1 MRWPLGRPTTV
12 RTRIVALALAPAVA
26 LMALWGFA
34 MVSVTA
40 ELRALIRVQ
49 GVYGDFGTPVDTAV
63 GQIQIE
69 RRMSA
74 AYLGAGGRDAAG
86 AGQLLGQQRRTD
98 QVVDAM
104 RQAIRGGDRSRL
116 TARQRQSL
124 DAMLTATD
132 RLDGLRQRVLTRKI
146 GWDQAVEQYSALIEP
161 TFDVQSTLTALQA
174 GQLARETETV
184 FELVRVREFVS
195 REDALVAGARAAG
208 TALTPGQYNALTQT
222 IEDRRVFQQTYVPDL
237 PADSRALFE
246 KFQDGALYRSL
257 NQGEDALL
265 RAGAGGAAQAV
276 AADSWRSTVDR
287 IVKQYRDLCTEA
299 GDNSAARGRAFAY
312 QELTKAAI
320 AGAAGLIVAGLS
332 LWFAVRGAR
341 RISRRLEALRDAADV
356 LAGRQLP
363 DVMRRLGAGEE
374 VDAVA
379 EAPPLAAAGDRD
391 DEIGQVGRSFNTA
404 RLAAV
409 EAAVKQ
415 ATLRRGLFAVLLNIA
430 RRNQAL
436 VHRQLKLVDT
446 LERRT
451 EDPDVLRELFRIDHL
466 TTRMRRHAE
475 SLIILS
481 GSAPGRRWRRP
492 VPIAQV
498 VSSAVG
504 EIEDYARVVVPPMP
518 DTGIA
523 ADAVADVVHLFAELL
538 ENATV
543 FSPPHTQVTLRTGRV
558 GGGFVLEIDDR
569 GLGLDA
575 EAHAHAERTLT
586 DPDAFD
592 PTRHDRLG
600 LYVVGRLAARH
611 GIDVT
616 LRDSPYGG
624 TTAVVLLP
632 ESILA
637 EPGGTDTPQDTE
649 PPTALPGTRPEP
661 GGPRVPLP
669 PESHTE
675 VRPLPSRRGNGP
687 AGSETPVASG
697 AGTGRP
703 GARESG
709 SGSDTARPE
718 AVPTG
723 GSGVSGAGSGWDAAP
738 SRSASAGTSGV
749 SESGAGWLTSSERS
763 GARVSGAEFA
773 STGESGASGG
783 GTGWQKPSGRPGPHE
798 SGTGRNGAGSESAS
812 VGTSGVSETG
822 AGWLTSSEQPGAH
835 DSGVAWDVPSEPLSP
850 RRRPGTP
857 ELGAAP
863 GAPSSEAGAAWQGAP
878 EPRPANGSGGPGSP
892 VAPSATPEA
901 SWQSPSD
908 AGASWQS
915 PSDAGASWRPSSR
928 ADAPAQTPSRTGPS
942 WPAQPDPLPVRHSG
956 PSEGDA
962 PWQAPQAGP
971 PVSGVG
977 AAFGSGDA
985 SHSHAQPDPL
995 PARRPGAFEPAA
1007 PWESRHV
1014 PSPAP
1019 RPGTTEGAPVPPL
1032 HPTRRPDTGEGGTPA
1047 GLPHTGAPGNTPPPA
1062 LPTRHPGT
1070 GEGGTPA
1077 ELPRTG
1083 TSASTPPPA
1092 LPTRRPSTPEPS
1104 TPEPSTPETGTPEP
1118 GPSEPGPSEPGTPE
1132 PGPSEPRTPDAST
1145 VVPALPTRVR
1155 QASLARQLRDEPQEQ
1170 AEGGRREVDAEEMRA
1185 IFGAFQRG
1193 LDQGRKGMP
1202 ARPGATEGDTVNI
1215 HVDEGTD
1222 TDDAR

>member
-49 GVYGDFGTPVDTAV
+49 GVYDDFGTPVDTAV

-86 AGQLLGQQRRTD
+86 AGRLLGQQRRTD

-124 DAMLTATD
+124 DAMVTATD

-237 PADSRALFE
+237 PADSRVLFE

-265 RAGAGGAAQAV
+265 RAGAGGASQAV

-312 QELTKAAI
+312 RELTKAAI

-611 GIDVT
+611 GIDVS

-649 PPTALPGTRPEP
+649 PPEARPEQ
-661 GGPRVPLP
+661 GGARVPLP
-669 PESHTE
+669 PEQHGE
-675 VRPLPSRRGNGP
+675 VRPLPSRRRNGP
-687 AGSETPVASG
+687 AGSEPPGASG
-697 AGTGRP
+697 I
-703 GARESG
+703 
-709 SGSDTARPE
+709 
-718 AVPTG
+718 
-723 GSGVSGAGSGWDAAP
+723 
-738 SRSASAGTSGV
+738 
-749 SESGAGWLTSSERS
+749 GAGWLT
-763 GARVSGAEFA
+763 
-773 STGESGASGG
+773 
-783 GTGWQKPSGRPGPHE
+783 P
-798 SGTGRNGAGSESAS
+798 
-812 VGTSGVSETG
+812 
-822 AGWLTSSEQPGAH
+822 SEQPGAY
-835 DSGVAWDVPSEPLSP
+835 DSGVAWDVPSEPLP
-850 RRRPGTP
+850 TRRRPGAP
-857 ELGAAP
+857 EPGAAP
-863 GAPSSEAGAAWQGAP
+863 GTPSSEAGAAWQGAP
-878 EPRPANGSGGPGSP
+878 EPWPAKGTDVPGSP
-892 VAPSATPEA
+892 VTPSSTPGA
-901 SWQSPSD
+901 SRQSPSD
-908 AGASWQS
+908 AGASWQ
-915 PSDAGASWRPSSR
+915 PSSR
-928 ADAPAQTPSRTGPS
+928 ADAPAQTPSQTGPS
-942 WPAQPDPLPVRHSG
+942 WPTQSAPLPTRRSG
-956 PSEGDA
+956 PSEGGT
-962 PWQAPQAGP
+962 PRQAPPAGQP
-971 PVSGVG
+971 ASGAG

-985 SHSHAQPDPL
+985 SHVHAQPDPL

-1007 PWESRHV
+1007 PGESA
-1014 PSPAP
+1014 PAL
-1019 RPGTTEGAPVPPL
+1019 RPGTTEGTPVPPPL
-1032 HPTRRPDTGEGGTPA
+1032 PTRRPDTGEGGTPA
-1047 GLPHTGAPGNTPPPA
+1047 GLPRAGTSASIPPPA
-1062 LPTRHPGT
+1062 LP
-1070 GEGGTPA
+1070 
-1077 ELPRTG
+1077 
-1083 TSASTPPPA
+1083 S
-1092 LPTRRPSTPEPS
+1092 RRPSTSEPGA
-1104 TPEPSTPETGTPEP
+1104 PETG
-1118 GPSEPGPSEPGTPE
+1118 
-1132 PGPSEPRTPDAST
+1132 TPDAST

-1202 ARPGATEGDTVNI
+1202 ARPGATEGDTVNT

>member
-49 GVYGDFGTPVDTAV
+49 GVYDDFGTPVDTAV

-104 RQAIRGGDRSRL
+104 RQAIRSGDRSRL

-374 VDAVA
+374 VDAAA

-661 GGPRVPLP
+661 GGARVPLP

-697 AGTGRP
+697 VGTGRP

-709 SGSDTARPE
+709 SGSDTAGPE
-718 AVPTG
+718 AVPAG
-723 GSGVSGAGSGWDAAP
+723 GSGVSGAGSGWDATP
-738 SRSASAGTSGV
+738 SR
-749 SESGAGWLTSSERS
+749 
-763 GARVSGAEFA
+763 
-773 STGESGASGG
+773 
-783 GTGWQKPSGRPGPHE
+783 
-798 SGTGRNGAGSESAS
+798 SAS

-822 AGWLTSSEQPGAH
+822 AGWLTPSEQPGAH
-835 DSGVAWDVPSEPLSP
+835 DSGVAWDVPSEPLP
-850 RRRPGTP
+850 PQRRPGTP

-863 GAPSSEAGAAWQGAP
+863 ETPSSGAAWQGAQ
-878 EPRPANGSGGPGSP
+878 EPWPAKGTGGPGSP
-892 VAPSATPEA
+892 VTPSATPEA
-901 SWQSPSD
+901 SWQAPSD

-915 PSDAGASWRPSSR
+915 PSDAGASWRLSSR

-942 WPAQPDPLPVRHSG
+942 WSAQPDPLPARHSG

-962 PWQAPQAGP
+962 PWQAPHAGP
-971 PVSGVG
+971 PVSGAG

-1047 GLPHTGAPGNTPPPA
+1047 ELPRTGTSVSTPPPL
-1062 LPTRHPGT
+1062 LPTRRPDT

-1092 LPTRRPSTPEPS
+1092 LPTRRPTRRPSTPEPGTAEPGTAEPS
-1104 TPEPSTPETGTPEP
+1104 TPEPGTPEPSTPETGT
-1118 GPSEPGPSEPGTPE
+1118 SEPGT
-1132 PGPSEPRTPDAST
+1132 SEPRTPDAST

>member
-26 LMALWGFA
+26 LTALWGFA

-49 GVYGDFGTPVDTAV
+49 GVYDDFGTPVDTAV

-86 AGQLLGQQRRTD
+86 AGRLLGQQRRTD
-98 QVVDAM
+98 QAVEAM

-124 DAMLTATD
+124 DAMVTATD
-132 RLDGLRQRVLTRKI
+132 RLDGLRQRVLTRRI
-146 GWDQAVEQYSALIEP
+146 GWDRAVEQYSALIEP

-174 GQLARETETV
+174 GQLARETGTV

-195 REDALVAGARAAG
+195 REDALVVGAGAAG
-208 TALTPGQYNALTQT
+208 TALTPGQYGALTQT

-257 NQGEDALL
+257 VQGEDALL
-265 RAGAGGAAQAV
+265 RAGAGGASRAV
-276 AADSWRSTVDR
+276 AADGWRSTADR
-287 IVKQYRDLCTEA
+287 IVEQYRDLCTEA

-312 QELTKAAI
+312 RELTKAAI
-320 AGAAGLIVAGLS
+320 AGAAGLAVAGLS
-332 LWFAVRGAR
+332 LWFAMRGAR

-363 DVMRRLGAGEE
+363 DVMRRLSAGEE

-409 EAAVKQ
+409 EAAVRQ

-451 EDPDVLRELFRIDHL
+451 EDPDILRELFRIDHL

-492 VPIAQV
+492 VPIARV

-523 ADAVADVVHLFAELL
+523 ADAVADVVHLCAELL

-611 GIDVT
+611 GIDVS

-637 EPGGTDTPQDTE
+637 ETGE
-649 PPTALPGTRPEP
+649 PAAPTAPEP
-661 GGPRVPLP
+661 TAALTGAGHGG
-669 PESHTE
+669 
-675 VRPLPSRRGNGP
+675 VRPLPSRRRNDPAESGP
-687 AGSETPVASG
+687 PSPVLPGTDGGG
-697 AGTGRP
+697 AGRPTPSGRP
-703 GARESG
+703 G
-709 SGSDTARPE
+709 TH
-718 AVPTG
+718 
-723 GSGVSGAGSGWDAAP
+723 
-738 SRSASAGTSGV
+738 
-749 SESGAGWLTSSERS
+749 ESGAGRDAA
-763 GARVSGAEFA
+763 GAGSAPAG
-773 STGESGASGG
+773 SSGASPAGA
-783 GTGWQKPSGRPGPHE
+783 GWQKPS
-798 SGTGRNGAGSESAS
+798 
-812 VGTSGVSETG
+812 
-822 AGWLTSSEQPGAH
+822 
-835 DSGVAWDVPSEPLSP
+835 
-850 RRRPGTP
+850 
-857 ELGAAP
+857 
-863 GAPSSEAGAAWQGAP
+863 
-878 EPRPANGSGGPGSP
+878 
-892 VAPSATPEA
+892 
-901 SWQSPSD
+901 
-908 AGASWQS
+908 
-915 PSDAGASWRPSSR
+915 
-928 ADAPAQTPSRTGPS
+928 
-942 WPAQPDPLPVRHSG
+942 
-956 PSEGDA
+956 
-962 PWQAPQAGP
+962 
-971 PVSGVG
+971 
-977 AAFGSGDA
+977 
-985 SHSHAQPDPL
+985 
-995 PARRPGAFEPAA
+995 EPAA
-1007 PWESRHV
+1007 
-1014 PSPAP
+1014 
-1019 RPGTTEGAPVPPL
+1019 
-1032 HPTRRPDTGEGGTPA
+1032 
-1047 GLPHTGAPGNTPPPA
+1047 
-1062 LPTRHPGT
+1062 
-1070 GEGGTPA
+1070 
-1077 ELPRTG
+1077 
-1083 TSASTPPPA
+1083 
-1092 LPTRRPSTPEPS
+1092 
-1104 TPEPSTPETGTPEP
+1104 
-1118 GPSEPGPSEPGTPE
+1118 
-1132 PGPSEPRTPDAST
+1132 
-1145 VVPALPTRVR
+1145 PALPTRVR
-1155 QASLARQLRDEPQEQ
+1155 QASLARQLREEPQ
-1170 AEGGRREVDAEEMRA
+1170 ARGGRREVDAEEMRA

-1202 ARPGATEGDTVNI
+1202 ARPAQAGASDGDTVNN